1 MYRDRE
7 DIKQKFINFLKKRK
21 CYKSF
26 LINLENYPIDN
37 DIKTIDDLLINF
49 NYRNLIYGA
58 FRWDIIP
65 EVASFWRHLDDV
77 WYWYIRDFLEH

>member
-1 MYRDRE
+1 MYRE

-21 CYKSF
+21 CYKNF
-26 LINLENYPIDN
+26 ITNLENYPIDN

-65 EVASFWRHLDDV
+65 EGAAFWRHLDDV
-77 WYWYIRDFLEH
+77 WYWYIRNFLEN